1 MSRARD
7 RRRVLFLCTHN
18 SARSQMAEA
27 LLRHLGGD
35 AFAAASAG
43 TEPSRVH
50 PLAAEAMARRGID
63 LAGHRSKHLDEL
75 AGEPFDDVITVCDGA
90 DRACPAYPG
99 ATRRLHWSLPDPS
112 AVEGAEET
120 RRAAF
125 EATAAEL
132 ERRIRAFVD
141 GEESP
146 GVAARPR
153 SVPDAGR

>member
-1 MSRARD
+1 MSRT

-27 LLRHLGGD
+27 LLRHLGGG
-35 AFAAASAG
+35 AFEAASAG

-50 PLAAEAMARRGID
+50 PLAVEAMARRGID

-75 AGEPFDDVITVCDGA
+75 REERFEDVITVCDSA
-90 DRACPAYPG
+90 NQACPVFPG
-99 ATRRLHWSLPDPS
+99 ETRRLHWSLPDPS
-112 AVEGAEET
+112 AVEGAEES

-132 ERRIRAFVD
+132 ERRIRSFV
-141 GEESP
+141 
-146 GVAARPR
+146 
-153 SVPDAGR
+153 GRE